1 MADAAEP
8 PAEAADDPVDA
19 PVDADVEQ
27 PHPVNH
33 QPGAPRRRS
42 ALRRLDRRTVAI
54 CALIA
59 LVAAL
64 LAAFA
69 FTLIVGDDEPST
81 PSGTLGLTEQ
91 SGAASSIDTDRLLG
105 LRIVTADGEG
115 ATLDQLRGE
124 GRTLVNF
131 WQSGCPP
138 CVEEMPL
145 LQQGSEANRDVTFLG
160 ANVLETDPEA
170 AAELLAS
177 TGVTY
182 PSFEDPEGNL
192 YAETKVPGLPG
203 TILLDADGNVLDTH
217 IGRFASETDLQAFL
231 DGAGS

>member
-59 LVAAL
+59 LVASL

-69 FTLIVGDDEPST
+69 FTLIVGDDDAT
-81 PSGTLGLTEQ
+81 PSGTLDLSEQ
-91 SGAASSIDTDRLLG
+91 ADTASTIDADRLLAV
-105 LRIVTADGEG
+105 RVETDDGE
-115 ATLDQLRGE
+115 ATTLDQLRGD

-131 WQSGCPP
+131 WQSSCVP
-138 CVEEMPL
+138 CVKEMPL
-145 LQQGSEANRDVTFLG
+145 LQQGSEANPDVAFLG
-160 ANVLETDPEA
+160 ANVQETDPDA
-170 AAELLAS
+170 AVEMLAS

-182 PSFEDPEGNL
+182 PSFEDPDGDL
-192 YAETKVPGLPG
+192 YAETKVPGLPA
-203 TILLDADGNVLDTH
+203 TILLDADGSVLGTH
-217 IGRFASETDLQAFL
+217 VGAFASEVDLQAFL
-231 DGAGS
+231 DSGGS